1 MKIGFLSV
9 PLTGHLNP
17 MTALARKLQSRG
29 HEIVFY
35 GTPDAE
41 TPVRAAGL
49 KYVSYGEK
57 ELPKGTGVY
66 DPVAKLH
73 GIEVMQY
80 TSMNISPILTKVAL
94 AYLPQKMLEDG
105 IEAVVIDT
113 IYFYAELVPMS
124 LDLPYVHIWNVL
136 HIDFSGETPLCLVD
150 LPYEDTEEARAT
162 YMEAVISFGSFF
174 EPIVSVASAYATRMG
189 LDIDWANPAATVSP
203 LAVIT
208 QTPKAFDYP
217 GMPTAPQFHF
227 AGPFHDGTGRA
238 PVDFPW
244 EKLDGRP
251 LMYASLGTLVNGL
264 DFIYKTILESVSK
277 FPTFQVV
284 LAIGKNVN
292 LEDLGTIPSN
302 VIVVKAAPQLE
313 LLKRASL
320 CITHAGMNTTLES
333 IAQGV
338 PMIAIPISYD
348 QPGAAGRIAYHGVGE
363 YVTVEDLTTER
374 LTELIRKVKDNPSYR
389 EKARSNQK
397 IISEIRGLDI
407 AADVIEEA
415 FANSIPEEVVLE
427 ASNNIYSSI

>member
-1 MKIGFLSV
+1 MRIGFISM

-17 MTALARKLQSRG
+17 MIALARKLRSRG

-41 TPVRAAGL
+41 APIRAAGL

-57 ELPKGTGVY
+57 ELPKGTDLY

-80 TSMNISPILTKVAL
+80 SSMNISPILTEVAL

-113 IYFYAELVPMS
+113 IYFYAELIPIS

-136 HIDFSGETPLCLVD
+136 HLDFSGETPLCLMD

-162 YMEAVISFGSFF
+162 YREAVMSLGSFF
-174 EPIVSVASAYATRMG
+174 APIVSVASTYATRMG
-189 LDIDWANPAATVSP
+189 LDIDWTNPAATVSP

-208 QTPKAFDYP
+208 QTPKEFDYP
-217 GMPTAPQFHF
+217 GMPTPPQFHF
-227 AGPFHDGTGRA
+227 AGPFHDGGGRA

-251 LMYASLGTLVNGL
+251 LIYASLGTLVNGL
-264 DFIYKTILESVSK
+264 DFIYKTILESLAK
-277 FPTFQVV
+277 FPTFQAV
-284 LAIGKNVN
+284 LSIGKSVN
-292 LEDLGTIPSN
+292 LADLGTIPSN
-302 VIVVKAAPQLE
+302 VIVVRGAPQLE
-313 LLKRASL
+313 LLKRAAL
-320 CITHAGMNTTLES
+320 CVTHAGMNTTLECL
-333 IAQGV
+333 AQGV
-338 PMIAIPISYD
+338 PMVAIPISYD
-348 QPGAAGRIAYHGVGE
+348 QPGAAGRIAYYGVGE
-363 YVTVEDLTTER
+363 YVTVDDLTTEK
-374 LTELIRKVKDNPSYR
+374 LTELIKKVKDDPSYR
-389 EKARSNQK
+389 EKSCSLQK
-397 IISEIRGLDI
+397 TVAEIRGLEV

-415 FANSIPEEVVLE
+415 FANSIPEEVIHE
-427 ASNNIYSSI
+427 ARDMYSSL